1 MKEPL
6 NIRIVEGNAFTLVC
20 VLCSRIFA
28 NRKPEDTPI
37 DGTELEQIK
46 VKINGQ
52 PYDNFTTATEGVL
65 LHFPEGLPRNV
76 YNIEIEAM
84 YHGSPIRTAYYR
96 VVSIVEFNEHSNAEA
111 YMQGSPLVIELP
123 TAYILGGSILDAVL
137 QAIEEAVEQLQGTNT
152 AATLTAVLQV
162 LEGIHIPD
170 DYAKSSEVTAAALQ
184 IGRAIET
191 LTNNTAQDYERLL
204 AALALVRVG
213 LQGGEAGATLS
224 VIKRQIEEIV
234 IPDIPTDYATSE
246 QLEQAVRDIVRA
258 LPDDYAT
265 ANGLTAAAQAIINAL
280 PKMRKVTVS
289 EYAAMEE
296 YDDTITYLLTDNA
309 GTKIIARYVGAT
321 PMPLTS
327 GTIFGESA
335 FGNAILL

>member
-20 VLCSRIFA
+20 VLCSRIFV

-52 PYDNFTTATEGVL
+52 PYDNFTTATEGVQ

-76 YNIEIEAM
+76 YNIEIEAV

-96 VVSIVEFNEHSNAEA
+96 AISSVEFNEHSNAEA

-123 TAYILGGSILDAVL
+123 TAYILGGSILDAIL

-170 DYAKSSEVTAAALQ
+170 DYAKSSEVTDAALQ

-224 VIKRQIEEIV
+224 VIKRLIEEIV
-234 IPDIPTDYATSE
+234 IPTDYAKQSE
-246 QLEQAVRDIVRA
+246 VLAIQRELTNIATKQQANEIAAGVAR
-258 LPDDYAT
+258 
-265 ANGLTAAAQAIINAL
+265 LT
-280 PKMRKVTVS
+280 KTRKITVS
-289 EYAAMEE
+289 EYAALEE
-296 YDDTITYLLTDNA
+296 HDDTVIYLLTDNA

-327 GTIFGESA
+327 GTVFGESA

>member
-123 TAYILGGSILDAVL
+123 TAYILGGSILDAIL
-137 QAIEEAVEQLQGTNT
+137 QAIGEAVEQLQGTNT
-152 AATLTAVLQV
+152 AATLTAILQV

-170 DYAKSSEVTAAALQ
+170 DYAKSSEITTAALQ

-191 LTNNTAQDYERLL
+191 LTDNTAQDYERLL

-213 LQGGEAGATLS
+213 LQGGESEATLS
-224 VIKRQIEEIV
+224 AIKRQIEEIV
-234 IPDIPTDYATSE
+234 IPTDYAKQSE
-246 QLEQAVRDIVRA
+246 VLAIQSAMMLIATKQQANEI
-258 LPDDYAT
+258 
-265 ANGLTAAAQAIINAL
+265 AASIAEL
-280 PKMRKVTVS
+280 PKIRKVTVS

-327 GTIFGESA
+327 GTVFGESA